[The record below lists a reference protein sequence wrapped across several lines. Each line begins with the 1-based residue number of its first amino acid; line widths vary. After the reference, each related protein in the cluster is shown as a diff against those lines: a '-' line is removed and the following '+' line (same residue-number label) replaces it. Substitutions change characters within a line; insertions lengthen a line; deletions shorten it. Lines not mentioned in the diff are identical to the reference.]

1 MLPPISEE
9 SLKIL
14 AYWIGAVCTLG
25 IYTILYRENRVYRTL
40 EHFYIGLALG
50 FGLVETVNKVLDPQW
65 FRPMVTE
72 TSVTV
77 VSFDKSPQLTGVALD
92 KILKQ
97 VGDGAWKWTPLET
110 HQIQITG
117 IPPEWGAPN
126 YLKIWLHLDKPVFKG
141 QIKLTIRIH
150 NPDTKKEASL
160 STNIPTDFS
169 GWREI
174 RLELRDFSVQG
185 EPYRDFE
192 KVGKYRVLGD
202 VVAIEFQ
209 ANDSLVN
216 SGATVHLD
224 ELRHCIGYRWWW
236 AFASVV
242 GLMYYTVLSPR
253 FGWMSRLSLS
263 FLMSLSAAGY
273 TFKAFAIEV
282 PPHIQDSFRPIF
294 GTDFVTAIN
303 NAIFV
308 GVLLCVMVYFFFSVE
323 HRHILIRGPAS
334 LGRWLL
340 MLTFGIVFGNT
351 VMGRFSLF
359 ISRLDFLL
367 LQNPVEADRWT
378 KLGMVIGLAIV
389 LFGAAFLSVEYER
402 RRTQRVAT

>member
-1 MLPPISEE
+1 MLPTISEE
-9 SLKIL
+9 SLKML
-14 AYWIGAVCTLG
+14 AYWIGAICTLG
-25 IYTILYRENRVYRTL
+25 IYTILYRENRVYRFL

-77 VSFDKSPQLTGVALD
+77 ANFDKPPQLKGVEID
-92 KILKQ
+92 KVLKR
-97 VGDGAWKWTPLET
+97 VGEGSWKWDPSESR
-110 HQIQITG
+110 QIRLVG
-117 IPPEWGAPN
+117 IPPDWGAPN
-126 YLKIWLHLDKPVFKG
+126 YLKLWLHIDRPVAQG
-141 QIKLTIRIH
+141 QIKLTMLIH
-150 NPDTKKEASL
+150 NPDTSKKASL
-160 STNIPTDFS
+160 STDIATDFS
-169 GWREI
+169 GWREL
-174 RLELRDFSVQG
+174 RLELRDFLAQG
-185 EPYRDFE
+185 EPFREFE
-192 KVGKYRVLGD
+192 RVGKYRVLGD
-202 VVAIEFQ
+202 VIAVEFE
-209 ANDSLVN
+209 ANNALEK
-216 SGATVHLD
+216 SGAKVHLD

-236 AFASVV
+236 AFALVI

-282 PPHIQDSFRPIF
+282 PPQIKDSFRPIF
-294 GTDFVTAIN
+294 GTDFATALN
-303 NAIFV
+303 NAVFV
-308 GVLLCVMVYFFFSVE
+308 IVLLCVMVYFFFSVE

-359 ISRLDFLL
+359 ISRLDFLM
-367 LQNPVEADRWT
+367 LQNPVEAEKWA
-378 KLGMVIGLAIV
+378 KLGMVVGLAVV
-389 LFGAAFLSVEYER
+389 LFLLAFLSVEYER
-402 RRTQRVAT
+402 RRTQRTET